1 VSQLDDGVREREDA
15 DDDDDDDDDDAKERH
30 CDDRLTCA

>member
-15 DDDDDDDDDDAKERH
+15 DDDDDDDDDAKERH